1 MLLQVFKNSFIWI
14 LFLFGFSLYSQVV
27 QEEKIENKPTNSVL
41 DSKYKRKIIS
51 VFNEPSGARYF
62 SINPGVQ
69 FISSSVDIV
78 GPNGKAVMAEETNS
92 ASRNTKLMYDLKT
105 KDWQIGEYWGVFV
118 LNRNVSFLNTRQI
131 ISVTPTVENQNGKE
145 NVDLQTEVKGTYS
158 MLLPVLYLGKGG
170 NDNFRI
176 GMGFGV
182 GSVNLQ
188 GTADFNDGIGLF
200 TNAVIFNSGNTL
212 DNKIDNLGRYSLLT
226 TGNIDG
232 DPYKAYLL
240 SNLSAGNNLELLG
253 AYSLLTGKSSGSIEP
268 ISYLMFAA
276 AANGQLNPLEIYA
289 LSTLS
294 RGKVD
299 SRTNYAKS
307 YYFFYE
313 LPLGPVTWR
322 LGFGGPFYTQN
333 NYTIDIS
340 GFEMSLY
347 TPIEI

>member
-1 MLLQVFKNSFIWI
+1 MIIFFSSFPV
-14 LFLFGFSLYSQVV
+14 SSQEI
-27 QEEKIENKPTNSVL
+27 QKENVSQSEPQTSPTL
-41 DSKYKRKIIS
+41 PKRREIIS
-51 VFNEPSGARYF
+51 VFHDPKGARYF
-62 SINPGVQ
+62 SFYPGVQ
-69 FISSSVDIV
+69 FISTSVDIV
-78 GPNGKAVMAEETNS
+78 GPKGKAIMAEESNS
-92 ASRNTKLMYDLKT
+92 AERNTKFNYDLKT
-105 KDWQIGEYWGVFV
+105 KDWQLGEYWGFFI

-131 ISVTPTVENQNGKE
+131 ITVTPTAENQNGKE
-145 NVDLQTEVKGTYS
+145 NIDLQTEVKGTYS
-158 MLLPVLYLGKGG
+158 MLLPVFYLGKGG

-176 GMGFGV
+176 GFGFGV

-200 TNAVIFNSGNTL
+200 TNAVVFNSGATFA
-212 DNKIDNLGRYSLLT
+212 NKIDNLGRYSLLT

-240 SNLSAGNNLELLG
+240 TNLSTGNNLELLG
-253 AYSLLTGKSSGSIEP
+253 AYSLLTGGSSGSIEP

-276 AANGQLNPLEIYA
+276 ASNGRLNPLEIYA
-289 LSTLS
+289 LSTIS
-294 RGKVD
+294 KGRVN

-322 LGFGGPFYTQN
+322 IGFGGPFYTQN
-333 NYTIDIS
+333 QYTVDLTS
-340 GFEMSLY
+340 FEMSLY

>member
-1 MLLQVFKNSFIWI
+1 MLLWHSIPLLSQEIPKENTN
-14 LFLFGFSLYSQVV
+14 SQVPNNSTV
-27 QEEKIENKPTNSVL
+27 PT
-41 DSKYKRKIIS
+41 YKRKIIS
-51 VFNEPSGARYF
+51 VFNDPAGARYF
-62 SINPGVQ
+62 SIHPGIQ
-69 FISSSVDIV
+69 YISSAVDIV
-78 GPNGKAVMAEETNS
+78 GPNGKAVMAEENNS
-92 ASRNTKLMYDLKT
+92 IVRNTKFNYDLKT
-105 KDWQIGEYWGVFV
+105 KDWQLGEYWGFFV

-131 ISVTPTVENQNGKE
+131 ITVTPTVENENGKE

-176 GMGFGV
+176 GLGFGV

-200 TNAVIFNSGNTL
+200 TNAIVYNSGSTL

-240 SNLSAGNNLELLG
+240 SNLSTGNNLELLG

-276 AANGQLNPLEIYA
+276 ASNGQLNPLEIYA

-294 RGKVD
+294 KGKVN

-322 LGFGGPFYTQN
+322 IGFGGPFYTQN
-333 NYTIDIS
+333 QYTIDIS